1 MPSSPASGWLR
12 PRRIVLALV
21 GLLLL
26 CGLAL
31 AVQAWRAADALVDA
45 RSLARTL
52 SSQLDKGDLA
62 GARQTA
68 DRIASATGRA
78 RSSTGGP
85 LWAAASHVPV
95 LGRNA
100 AAVRTSAE
108 VLDVLA
114 SDSLPQLL
122 ELGQQVDSGDL
133 RPRKGRIDLAAVER
147 LAPSVRRTADRVDE
161 PARRMA
167 AVNPNGLIG
176 PLGDLVK
183 DLRARVA
190 DGRAAI
196 DATADAFDVLPRML
210 GADGPRTY
218 LLLVQNPAELR
229 STGGLPG
236 SWAVL
241 HARNGKLTMGRQGDA
256 NLFRTG
262 RPPIRLTAEEQALFG
277 RDLGADPRD
286 INFTPDFPRVA
297 RIAAGLARAH
307 GVTVDGV
314 VAVDPIAL
322 SYVLLGTGPVDA
334 GSGVQLNSGNTA
346 LLLLN
351 EIYRTIQDPAAQ
363 NAFYEDAARRTFD
376 ALVAGQGNQLLAI
389 RGLVLAAGQN
399 RVLAWSKDPEVARV
413 IGDNKLS
420 GALPTD
426 TGRTAQVGLY
436 LNDGVAGKMDFYL
449 RQSSDLV
456 ATSCDDGVQTLQL
469 TATFRSVAPKSLAK
483 GSVYVTGT
491 GEYVPRGDILMNLRV
506 FGPWQGSIRSLEVDG
521 RPITVTGNRYKDRQ
535 VATVPV
541 VLEPG
546 GILTVTGTLRT
557 GPGQTGDIRVTSTPG
572 MELTRNPATY
582 LSACD

>member
-1 MPSSPASGWLR
+1 MASSPTSGWLR
-12 PRRIVLALV
+12 PRRIALVLV
-21 GLLLL
+21 GLLVL

-52 SSQLDKGDLA
+52 SSQLDRGDLV
-62 GARQTA
+62 GARKTA

-78 RSSTGGP
+78 RSSTAGP
-85 LWAAASHVPV
+85 LWTVAAHVPV
-95 LGRNA
+95 VGRNA

-114 SDSLPQLL
+114 GDSLPQLL
-122 ELGQQVDSGDL
+122 DLGQAVDSGDL
-133 RPRKGRIDLAAVER
+133 RPRKGRIDLTAVER
-147 LAPSVRRTADRVDE
+147 LAPSVRRTADRVDG
-161 PARRMA
+161 PARQMA
-167 AVNPNGLIG
+167 EVNPNGLVG
-176 PLGDLVK
+176 PLGGLVK
-183 DLRARVA
+183 ELRSRVA
-190 DGRAAI
+190 DGRSAI
-196 DATADAFDVLPRML
+196 RATADAFDVLPRML
-210 GADGPRTY
+210 GADGPRSY

-229 STGGLPG
+229 ATGGLPG

-262 RPPIRLTAEEQALFG
+262 RPPIRLTAEEKALFG
-277 RDLGADPRD
+277 SNLGADPRD

-297 RIAAGLARAH
+297 QIAAGLARAH
-307 GVTVDGV
+307 GVAVDGV

-351 EIYRTIQDPAAQ
+351 GIYRTIQDPVAQ
-363 NAFYEDAARRTFD
+363 NDFYADAARRIFD
-376 ALVAGQGNQLLAI
+376 ALVSGQGNQLLAI
-389 RGLVLAAGQN
+389 RGLVHGAGQD
-399 RVLAWSKDPEVARV
+399 RVLAWSKDPAVARV

-436 LNDGVAGKMDFYL
+436 LNDGVAGKMEFYL
-449 RQSSDLV
+449 RHTSELR
-456 ATSCDDGVQTLQL
+456 ATSCDDGVQTLHL
-469 TATFRSVAPKSLAK
+469 TSTFRSVAPKGLAQ

-491 GEYVPRGDILMNLRV
+491 GEYAPRGDILMNLRV
-506 FGPWQGSIRSLEVDG
+506 YGPWHGSIRSLEVDG
-521 RPITVTGNRYKDRQ
+521 RPVTVTGNQYQGRQ

-541 VLEPG
+541 VLPPG
-546 GILTVTGTLRT
+546 GTMTLTGTLRT
-557 GPGQTGDIRVTSTPG
+557 GPGQTGDIRLTSTPG

-582 LSACD
+582 LSACH